1 MARSVAYDERANV
14 SIEADATAVR
24 IVFDDD
30 GPGIDTAE
38 IGRVFEPFVRLEA
51 SRSLETGG
59 LSLAIARSVTRSHG
73 GEIVLETPN
82 EGELRAILSLPR
94 VETQYPLCLLIST
107 PSAILPVSHHIE

>member
-38 IGRVFEPFVRLEA
+38 IGRVFEPFVGLEA

-59 LSLAIARSVTRSHG
+59 LSLAIARSVTRSHS
-73 GEIVLETPN
+73 GEIVLETHN
-82 EGELRAILSLPR
+82 DGELRAILSLPR